1 MSRSAAGGAGGRPAA
16 ASGSVRTGTRP
27 GALLRTAVVL
37 LLLATLAVLAPPA
50 SAAPATPA
58 LPTLPTLP
66 ALADDPADDARDPE
80 RPVQIEVSRFEPR
93 TVTPGSLVTVTGT
106 LTNTGTAP
114 VEDLNVRLQRGDVL
128 LSRAELAAEDLDP
141 DPATTVV
148 PPFQAIPELVL
159 EPGAEVPFSYTV
171 DSAELQLDR
180 DGVYPV
186 LLNVNGSID
195 GDTRR
200 VGELS
205 TYVVQQPLLP
215 AATTAVAW
223 LWPLTERTH
232 RDAAGRFVDDGLA
245 ESVSEGGRLDRA
257 LGVIERLPRSTLPGA
272 SAAEPALPVTLAID
286 PALVEALQVMA
297 AGDYE
302 VAGGTGSG
310 TEAAAAFLERLR
322 AVAAVHPVVAL
333 PYGDVDVDALDAA
346 DLGDVVTRSLPGTP
360 AGTAQDPPGSPAGT
374 AAEEPLLPAGG
385 TDVPAEEQP
394 APEDGA
400 GARILADALDVEP
413 RTDLAWA
420 PGGTLSA
427 SSLARLSEGGIDEVV
442 LAPGALTTG
451 DSAVGLT
458 DPTAAASVT
467 LTTADGPVDALV
479 ADARLSDVVA
489 RSEHTDGGPRLAQQR
504 YLAELALLNAQA
516 PPGSTQ
522 TVLIAPPREIDA
534 GPDGVGA
541 MMADTASL
549 PWLRA
554 ATVSSLAAGPRS
566 EDGALLEP
574 VGQVRLDAAGL
585 AVVDEAVAARDD
597 LAGAVV
603 GDPALA
609 LQAFDAAVARATSV
623 AWRDDPAGFRAA
635 ADDLAATMQRLR
647 NGVTLL
653 APADGTYTLA
663 SSDAPLVLTVRNDLP
678 FAVRVLPQVRSRG
691 NRAISVG
698 DVGVQVLAPGSRTV
712 LQVPTSMR
720 QSGGVAVTAALT
732 TPGGGTL
739 GERVEMQV
747 RSTAYGPISL
757 IITIGAAALLA
768 LLFLR
773 RLVHFLLRRR
783 ARATGSDAGVPP
795 LGPDGPPT
803 PVPTRSPV

>member
-16 ASGSVRTGTRP
+16 ASGSVRSGTRP
-27 GALLRTAVVL
+27 GALLRTVVTL

-50 SAAPATPA
+50 SAAPAAAPV
-58 LPTLPTLP
+58 P

-114 VEDLNVRLQRGDVL
+114 VEDVNIRLQRGDVL

-141 DPATTVV
+141 DPATAVV
-148 PPFQAIPELVL
+148 PPFQTIEGRI
-159 EPGAEVPFSYTV
+159 EPGGELDFSYTV
-171 DSAELQLDR
+171 DSVELRLDR

-215 AATTAVAW
+215 SATTAVAW

-245 ESVSEGGRLDRA
+245 ESVSDGGRLDRA

-272 SAAEPALPVTLAID
+272 AATEPALPVTLAID
-286 PALVEALQVMA
+286 PALVEALQRMA

-302 VAGGTGSG
+302 VAGGKGAG
-310 TEAAAAFLERLR
+310 TAAAAAFLERLR

-346 DLGDVVTRSLPGTP
+346 DLGDVVARSLPGTP
-360 AGTAQDPPGSPAGT
+360 AGTAQDPPGTPAGT
-374 AAEEPLLPAGG
+374 SAEETLLPAGG
-385 TDVPAEEQP
+385 SDVPAAELP

-400 GARILADALDVEP
+400 GARILAGALDVEP

-442 LAPGALTTG
+442 LAPGAVTTG
-451 DSAVGLT
+451 ESAVGRQ
-458 DPTAAASVT
+458 DPTAAAPVT
-467 LTTADGPVDALV
+467 LTTADGAVDALV

-489 RSEHTDGGPRLAQQR
+489 LSEHTDGGPRLAQQR
-504 YLAELALLNAQA
+504 YLAELALLTAQA
-516 PPGSTQ
+516 PPGSEQ
-522 TVLIAPPREIDA
+522 TVLVAPPREIDA

-541 MMADTASL
+541 MMADTATL

-554 ATVSSLAAGPRS
+554 ATVESLAAGPRS

-574 VGQVRLDAAGL
+574 VDQVRLDPAGL
-585 AVVDEAVAARDD
+585 AVVDEVVAARDD
-597 LAGAVV
+597 LAGAVD
-603 GDPALA
+603 GDAALA
-609 LQAFDAAVARATSV
+609 LQAFDAAVSRATSV
-623 AWRDDPAGFRAA
+623 AWRDDPMGFREA
-635 ADDLAATMQRLR
+635 ADDLAATMRRLR
-647 NGVTLL
+647 NSVTLL

-663 SSDAPLVLTVRNDLP
+663 SSDAPLVLTVLNDLP

-698 DVGVQVLAPGSRTV
+698 DVGIQVLAPGSRTV

-739 GERVEMQV
+739 GERVELQV

-757 IITIGAAALLA
+757 IITIGAAALLG

-795 LGPDGPPT
+795 LGPDGSPT
-803 PVPTRSPV
+803 PGPTRSPV

>member
-1 MSRSAAGGAGGRPAA
+1 MNRSAAGGAGGRPA
-16 ASGSVRTGTRP
+16 SGCVRTGTPR
-27 GALLRTAVVL
+27 GVLLRTAVVAL
-37 LLLATLAVLAPPA
+37 LMATLAVLAPPA
-50 SAAPATPA
+50 AAAPATVPV
-58 LPTLPTLP
+58 P

-80 RPVQIEVSRFEPR
+80 RPVRIEVSRFEPR

-114 VEDLNVRLQRGDVL
+114 VEDVNVRLQRGDVL

-141 DPATTVV
+141 DPATAVE
-148 PPFQAIPELVL
+148 PPFQTIEGRI
-159 EPGAEVPFSYTV
+159 EPGGELDFSYTV
-171 DSAELQLDR
+171 DSAELRLDR

-186 LLNVNGSID
+186 LLNVNGTID
-195 GDTRR
+195 GDARR

-205 TYVVQQPLLP
+205 TYVVQQPLGP
-215 AATTAVAW
+215 TARTAVAW

-232 RDAAGRFVDDGLA
+232 RDASGRFVDDGLA
-245 ESVSEGGRLDRA
+245 ESVSDGGRLDRA

-272 SAAEPALPVTLAID
+272 GATEPALPVTLAID
-286 PALVEALQVMA
+286 PALVEALQRMA

-302 VAGGTGSG
+302 VAGGQGTG
-310 TEAAAAFLERLR
+310 TDEAAAFLERLR

-346 DLGDVVTRSLPGTP
+346 GLGDVVTRSLPGTP

-374 AAEEPLLPAGG
+374 SAEETLLPAGG
-385 TDVPAEEQP
+385 SDVPAEEVP

-400 GARILADALDVEP
+400 GARILAEALEVEP

-427 SSLARLSEGGIDEVV
+427 GTLARLGEGGIDEVV
-442 LAPGALTTG
+442 LAPGAVTTG
-451 DSAVGLT
+451 ESAGGLQ
-458 DPTAAASVT
+458 DPTAAAPVT

-489 RSEHTDGGPRLAQQR
+489 RSELTDGGPRLAQQR
-504 YLAELALLNAQA
+504 YLAELALLTAQA
-516 PPGSTQ
+516 PPGSEQ
-522 TVLIAPPREIDA
+522 TVLVAPPREIDA

-541 MMADTASL
+541 MMADTATL

-554 ATVSSLAAGPRS
+554 ATVQSLSAGPRT
-566 EDGALLEP
+566 EAGELLEP
-574 VGQVRLDAAGL
+574 VDQVRLDPAGL
-585 AVVDEAVAARDD
+585 AVVDEVVAARDD
-597 LAGAVV
+597 LAGAVE

-698 DVGVQVLAPGSRTV
+698 DVGVQVLAPDSRTV
-712 LQVPTSMR
+712 LQVPITMR
-720 QSGGVAVTAALT
+720 QSGGVTVTAALT
-732 TPGGGTL
+732 TPGGGAL
-739 GERVEMQV
+739 GERVELQV

-783 ARATGSDAGVPP
+783 ARATGSEAGVPP
-795 LGPDGPPT
+795 LGPDGSPSPG
-803 PVPTRSPV
+803 PTRSPV